1 MAKPLGPKSRLIREA
16 IKAHLNMGNT
26 ELAELINASDARKE
40 DRLEVTANDIAQQK
54 TALKKTGFVVASV
67 AKKRGRPQRPA
78 STPAPAET
86 VHAVT
91 RSVPAPAG
99 ASPVDLID
107 KTFALAEECGGIEQL
122 KRLVNRLAGK

>member
-54 TALKKTGFVVASV
+54 TALKKTGAVVATV
-67 AKKRGRPQRPA
+67 AKKRGRPKA

-91 RSVPAPAG
+91 RSVPAPAA
-99 ASPVDLID
+99 ASPIDLID

>member
-54 TALKKTGFVVASV
+54 TALKKKGAVVATV
-67 AKKRGRPQRPA
+67 AKKRGRPKTV

-91 RSVPAPAG
+91 RSVPAPVV
-99 ASPVDLID
+99 ASPIDLID

>member
-16 IKAHLNMGNT
+16 IKAHSNMGNT

-54 TALKKTGFVVASV
+54 TALKKTGAIVATV
-67 AKKRGRPQRPA
+67 AKKRGRPPMA
-78 STPAPAET
+78 VSTPAPAEA

-91 RSVPAPAG
+91 RSVPAPARRQQREATSCSRSG
-99 ASPVDLID
+99 
-107 KTFALAEECGGIEQL
+107 ERQL
-122 KRLVNRLAGK
+122 RTAQA

>member
-1 MAKPLGPKSRLIREA
+1 MA
-16 IKAHLNMGNT
+16 T
-26 ELAELINASDARKE
+26 
-40 DRLEVTANDIAQQK
+40 
-54 TALKKTGFVVASV
+54 V
-67 AKKRGRPQRPA
+67 AKKRGRPKAA

-91 RSVPAPAG
+91 RSVPAPAV
-99 ASPVDLID
+99 ASPIDLID